1 MNRQNAIGACIFCC
15 VGLGIVGAAHAQDNE
30 AAVPVGQA
38 TPSASVAG
46 SSALASNAGED
57 RNNVLTEI
65 IVTAVRRRSESVQA
79 VPVAVTSLGA
89 AALERNNIANI
100 AELGRLA
107 PNVVIRRSTSTA
119 NQANIFLR
127 GFGNGSNDP
136 AIDPPIAIYV
146 DGIYQPIG
154 AGTSFDAYSVESIEV
169 ERGPQGTL
177 LGKNASSGAISVNSR
192 RPTGQ
197 WGGGAEAIYE
207 RFDYKAIKG
216 RVDIPVLP
224 DVLAVNAS
232 LVYKDGG
239 DYIRGAQFGN
249 KRIFGGEK
257 GVAARIGI
265 LFTPAPNFDLL
276 IQMNGQNTDNS
287 PSGQRDF
294 GSLPQDGPYQ
304 APSLSCALFQLCTPS
319 TRYVTD
325 STVNH
330 RSRSNDRQISSTAN
344 LRLTPF
350 TITSVTGYKKVND
363 AAFSDVDGTV
373 APVASQLGSE
383 VNYHQFS
390 QELRIASAQNGG
402 LDLGGHLDW
411 VVGAFYSN
419 FKYDA
424 PFTIE
429 ILGNVLT
436 NFQKSRT
443 KSTALFGHF
452 VYNFNDHLNI
462 SVGLRQTW
470 DDKTHTYRNT
480 GDPRTFV
487 DDPLNFKKFSKEA
500 GLQYKFNSRQ
510 MVYFR
515 YAEGYRNGGY
525 QGLPPENAQVPYQ
538 PETVKSYEF
547 GVKADFLDRRLRA
560 NLALFQNDYQDLQRT
575 TIAAIP
581 VFPFTAQLINNAA
594 NARVRGIELETTVV
608 PIDALTLSLSATY
621 LQPKYKNYI
630 ASIISGVPP
639 TDLSDFPFPYSSKY
653 TLRFAPQYVAEL
665 GSAGKLTLSGDLT
678 YATSY
683 YTSEIPFPL
692 SRVRPL
698 ALLNASVK
706 WDDPSDHYYI
716 QLYGSNLTNRHYLQ
730 QFTSTPTPPG
740 SLSFFSFGQDAKP
753 ATYGVRLGFKF

>member
-1 MNRQNAIGACIFCC
+1 MIGQRRPVGAYILCC
-15 VGLGIVGAAHAQDNE
+15 VGLGVAGAAQAQNSG
-30 AAVPVGQA
+30 AAAPSTAAAETAAPA
-38 TPSASVAG
+38 TG
-46 SSALASNAGED
+46 AGED

-65 IVTAVRRRSESVQA
+65 VVTGVRLRSESVQA
-79 VPVAVTSLGA
+79 VPVAVTSLSSA
-89 AALERNNIANI
+89 LLERNNIANI
-100 AELGRLA
+100 SELARLA
-107 PNVVIRRSTSTA
+107 PNLVIRRAGSTA

-136 AIDPPIAIYV
+136 AIDPPIAVYM

-154 AGTSFDAYSVESIEV
+154 AGTSFDAFGVESIEV

-177 LGKNASSGAISVNSR
+177 LGKNASSGAISVHAR

-197 WGGGAEAIYE
+197 WGGGGEAVYE
-207 RFDYKAIKG
+207 NFDYKAIKG
-216 RVDIPVLP
+216 RVDIPVIP

-249 KRIFGGEK
+249 KRIFGGEN

-265 LFTPAPNFDLL
+265 LFTPSHNFDLL
-276 IQMNGQNTDNS
+276 IQMNGQNTNNS

-304 APSLSCALFQLCTPS
+304 APSLSCAVFQLCTPS
-319 TRYVTD
+319 KPFVTD

-330 RSRSNDRQISSTAN
+330 RSRSDDRQIASTATWK
-344 LRLTPF
+344 LEPV

-363 AAFSDVDGTV
+363 AAYSDVDGTV
-373 APVASQLGSE
+373 APVAHQLGSE

-390 QELRIASAQNGG
+390 QELRISSAEHGG

-419 FKYDA
+419 FKYNS
-424 PFTIE
+424 PFTIN
-429 ILGNVLT
+429 IFGNVLT
-436 NFQKSRT
+436 SFQEGRT
-443 KSTALFGHF
+443 KSKALFGHL
-452 VYNFNDHLNI
+452 VYNINDNLNV

-480 GDPRTFV
+480 GETATFV
-487 DDPLNFKKFSKEA
+487 DAPLAFKKFSKEA
-500 GLQYKFNSRQ
+500 GVQYKFNANQ
-510 MVYFR
+510 MIYFR

-525 QGLPPENAQVPYQ
+525 QGLPPSDVQVPYR

-547 GVKADFLDRRLRA
+547 GVKADFLDHRLRT
-560 NLALFQNDYQDLQRT
+560 NLAVFQNDYRDLQRT

-581 VFPFTAQLINNAA
+581 VFPFTVQLINNAA
-594 NARVRGIELETTVV
+594 NARVRGIELETTIV
-608 PIDALTLSLSATY
+608 PVDALTIALSATY
-621 LQPKYKNYI
+621 LQPRYKNYFASLI
-630 ASIISGVPP
+630 AGVAPE
-639 TDLSDFPFPYSSKY
+639 DLSSFPFPYSSKY
-653 TLRFAPQYVAEL
+653 TVKFAPQYVAEL
-665 GSAGKLTLSGDLT
+665 GSAGKLTLSGDAT

-698 ALLNASVK
+698 TLVNASVK
-706 WDDPSDHYYI
+706 WDDPSDRYYI
-716 QLYGSNLTNRHYLQ
+716 QIYGNNLTNRHYLQ
-730 QFTSTPTPPG
+730 QFVTTPTPPG
-740 SLSFFSFGQDAKP
+740 SASFFSFGLDAKP
-753 ATYGVRLGFKF
+753 VTYGVRLGFKF

>member
-1 MNRQNAIGACIFCC
+1 
-15 VGLGIVGAAHAQDNE
+15 LGVTGAAQAQESKAVTFRDAVAPGV
-30 AAVPVGQA
+30 AAVENAASA
-38 TPSASVAG
+38 T
-46 SSALASNAGED
+46 NAGED

-65 IVTAVRRRSESVQA
+65 VVTGVRLRSESVQS
-79 VPVAVTSLGA
+79 VPVSVTSLGA
-89 AALERNNIANI
+89 ALLERNNIANI
-100 AELGRLA
+100 SELARLA
-107 PNVVIRRSTSTA
+107 PNLVIRRAGSTA

-136 AIDPPIAIYV
+136 AIDPPIAVYV

-154 AGTSFDAYSVESIEV
+154 AGTSFDAFGVESIEV

-197 WGGGAEAIYE
+197 WGGGGEAVYE

-216 RVDIPVLP
+216 RVDIPVVP

-239 DYIRGAQFGN
+239 DYIRGSQFGN
-249 KRIFGGEK
+249 KRVFGGEK
-257 GVAARIGI
+257 GVAVRIGI

-276 IQMNGQNTDNS
+276 VQMNGQNTDNS

-304 APSLSCALFQLCTPS
+304 APSLSCAVLQLCTPS
-319 TRYVTD
+319 RRFVTD
-325 STVNH
+325 STVGH
-330 RSRSNDRQISSTAN
+330 RSRSNDRQIASTAT
-344 LRLTPF
+344 LRLAPVR
-350 TITSVTGYKKVND
+350 ITSVTGYKKVND

-373 APVASQLGSE
+373 APVAHQLGSE

-390 QELRIASAQNGG
+390 QELRISSAEDGG

-411 VVGAFYSN
+411 VVGAYYSN
-419 FKYDA
+419 FKYDS
-424 PFTIE
+424 PFTIN

-436 NFQKSRT
+436 SFQTGRT
-443 KSTALFGHF
+443 KSSALFGHF
-452 VYNFNDHLNI
+452 VYNVDDHFNV

-480 GDPRTFV
+480 GDTRTFV
-487 DDPLNFKKFSKEA
+487 DTPLKFKKFSKEA
-500 GLQYKFNSRQ
+500 GVQYKFNPSQ
-510 MVYFR
+510 MIYFR

-525 QGLPPENAQVPYQ
+525 QGLPPSNVQVPYQ

-547 GVKADFLDRRLRA
+547 GVKADFLDHRLRT
-560 NLALFQNDYQDLQRT
+560 NLTLFQNDYRDLQRT

-594 NARVRGIELETTVV
+594 NARVRGIELETTIV
-608 PIDALTLSLSATY
+608 PVDALTLSLSATY
-621 LQPKYKNYI
+621 LQPKYKDYI
-630 ASIISGVPP
+630 ASLISGVAPE
-639 TDLSDFPFPYSSKY
+639 DLSAFPFPYSSKY
-653 TLRFAPQYVAEL
+653 TVKFAPQYVAEL
-665 GSAGKLTLSGDLT
+665 GGAGKLTFSGDLT

-692 SRVRPL
+692 SRVRSL

-706 WDDPSDHYYI
+706 WDDPSDRFYVQI
-716 QLYGSNLTNRHYLQ
+716 YGNNLTNRHYLQ

-740 SLSFFSFGQDAKP
+740 SVSFFSFGLDAKP
-753 ATYGVRLGFKF
+753 VTYGVRAGFKF